1 VAKVSQR
8 KRERER
14 KARSFVWQW
23 DMEGAEK
30 LDNEKKADQ

>member
-8 KRERER
+8 KREREKGKELR
-14 KARSFVWQW
+14 VAMGYGRSR
-23 DMEGAEK
+23 K